1 MPEALTRYTLWVG
14 PPCTGHYMEYSPG
27 GCNGLFNTQL
37 SLWGHLYIMNFLLIL
52 TTATIKVHMF
62 DLNKLLN
69 IIVKMIKMEV
79 KKANV
84 IVKNNNI
91 NGHQFYT
98 LQWSH
103 SPVACGSILVL
114 KFFLNFISLDD
125 ENIDQGN
132 LLSICDVQCSKL
144 VLTSL

>member
-1 MPEALTRYTLWVG
+1 
-14 PPCTGHYMEYSPG
+14 
-27 GCNGLFNTQL
+27 
-37 SLWGHLYIMNFLLIL
+37 MNFLLIL

-79 KKANV
+79 KKVNV

-103 SPVACGSILVL
+103 SPVACGSIWVL
-114 KFFLNFISLDD
+114 KFFF
-125 ENIDQGN
+125 
-132 LLSICDVQCSKL
+132 
-144 VLTSL
+144 

>member
-1 MPEALTRYTLWVG
+1 
-14 PPCTGHYMEYSPG
+14 
-27 GCNGLFNTQL
+27 
-37 SLWGHLYIMNFLLIL
+37 MNFLLIL

-79 KKANV
+79 KQANV

-91 NGHQFYT
+91 NGHQFYN

-114 KFFLNFISLDD
+114 KFFLNVISLDD
-125 ENIDQGN
+125 ENIDQRK
-132 LLSICDVQCSKL
+132 LLLICDVQCSKL